1 MGVSRSPAA
10 ILAYLCSRGR
20 TLKQGLRLLQ
30 KGVREQE
37 EFAEPHEAFMEQL
50 RDYFELEEEGT
61 E

>member
-1 MGVSRSPAA
+1 MGLSRSPAA

-30 KGVREQE
+30 KGVREE
-37 EFAEPHEAFMEQL
+37 EDFAEPNEVFLEQL
-50 RDYFELEEEGT
+50 RDYFELEEEQT